1 MHLRDWMKLNNVTQ
15 QELARRMSPPV
26 SQAKVSH
33 WLQGARRIDLHS
45 ALQLEG
51 ITGGSVTVRDLAGL
65 ARPGAAE
72 PHDDVGARR
81 EAA

>member
-33 WLQGARRIDLHS
+33 WLQGARRIDLNS
-45 ALQLEG
+45 ALQLES
-51 ITGGSVTVRDLAGL
+51 ITGGIVTVRDLAGL
-65 ARPGAAE
+65 ARPGASELPDEA
-72 PHDDVGARR
+72 GARQ

>member
-45 ALQLEG
+45 AIQLEG
-51 ITGGSVTVRDLAGL
+51 ITAGSVTVRDLAGL
-65 ARPGAAE
+65 ARPGASEPLEGAE
-72 PHDDVGARR
+72 ARP